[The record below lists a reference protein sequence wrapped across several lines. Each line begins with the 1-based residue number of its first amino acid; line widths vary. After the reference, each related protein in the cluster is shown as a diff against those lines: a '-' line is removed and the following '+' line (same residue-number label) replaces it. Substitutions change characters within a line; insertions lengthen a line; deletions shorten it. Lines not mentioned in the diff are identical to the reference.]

1 MILLTDLEELH
12 ISNISLFGMEKMTL
26 ELDSS
31 DIQKIIAD
39 YFSVA
44 IDDVLVDTEKE
55 RIGYG
60 LAESAQSFA
69 VAYISNIK
77 IEDMKKTDNLG

>member
-1 MILLTDLEELH
+1 
-12 ISNISLFGMEKMTL
+12 MTL

-55 RIGYG
+55 TIGYG

-69 VAYISNIK
+69 VAYISNLK
-77 IEDMKKTDNLG
+77 IEDMKKFDNLGGW